1 MTERTLRI
9 EGEAPR
15 KTNGVLTNADRI
27 DHLLARLGY
36 RRMEH
41 RVAAGLYALGTPNA
55 DSPVLVTSNYT
66 LSFDALR
73 SALSGRDAYILVLD
87 TRGVN
92 VWCAA
97 GEGTFGT
104 EELVGRIAAV
114 GLAAR
119 TRTRSLILPQL
130 GAPGVSADEVKRRSG
145 FAVEY
150 GPVRASDVG
159 EYLRTRSATPAMR
172 RVRFGIGDRLAVAM
186 VDVVKSLPLTALVAV
201 ALYFIAG
208 ATTAWAVVAAA
219 LAGVLLFPL
228 LLPWLP
234 SRAFTIKGL
243 LLGVVVMLPFAFIS
257 WTYGLGSPFWMRLIG
272 AMTFVFALPPLT
284 AFLALMFTGSTTFT
298 SRTQVRRE
306 IFAYIPLLAWLF
318 GTGLALTLV
327 LTGVRIFGGAA

>member
-1 MTERTLRI
+1 MTETKDGPDAKGQRT
-9 EGEAPR
+9 
-15 KTNGVLTNADRI
+15 TTSQVTMADRL

-41 RVAAGLYALGTPNA
+41 RVAPGLYALGTPNA

-73 SALSGRDAYILVLD
+73 SALSGRDALILVLD

-104 EELVGRIAAV
+104 EELVRRIATV
-114 GLAAR
+114 DLAAR

-159 EYLRTRSATPAMR
+159 EYLRTRRASPAMR
-172 RVRFGIGDRLAVAM
+172 RVHFGLGERVAVAM
-186 VDVVKSLPLTALVAV
+186 VDVVKALLPTALVA
-201 ALYFIAG
+201 APLYFIAG
-208 ATTAWAVVAAA
+208 GTTAWAVVAAA
-219 LAGVLLFPL
+219 LSGVLLFPI

-243 LLGVVVMLPFAFIS
+243 LLGVAVAIPFAVIS
-257 WTYGLGSPFWMRLIG
+257 WAHGAGSPVWLRVIG
-272 AMTFVFALPPLT
+272 AMAFVLALPPIT
-284 AFLALMFTGSTTFT
+284 GFLALMFTGSTTFT

-318 GTGLALTLV
+318 GTGLALTLLV
-327 LTGVRIFGGAA
+327 TGVRIFGGAA

>member
-1 MTERTLRI
+1 MTDRTLR
-9 EGEAPR
+9 GRADSPW
-15 KTNGVLTNADRI
+15 TTSSQVTTADRF

-41 RVAAGLYALGTPNA
+41 RVAPGLYALGTPSS

-104 EELVGRIAAV
+104 EELVRRIAAV
-114 GLAAR
+114 NLASR

-130 GAPGVSADEVKRRSG
+130 GAPGVSADEVKRLSE

-159 EYLRTRSATPAMR
+159 EYLRTRRVSPAMR
-172 RVRFGIGDRLAVAM
+172 RVRFGLGERLAVAM
-186 VDVVKSLPLTALVAV
+186 VDVVKALLPTALVAA

-208 ATTAWAVVAAA
+208 STTAWAVVAAA
-219 LAGVLLFPL
+219 LSGVLLFPL

-234 SRAFTIKGL
+234 TRAFTIKGL
-243 LLGVVVMLPFAFIS
+243 LLGGVVALPFAFIS
-257 WTYGLGSPFWMRLIG
+257 WAHGAGSPLWTRLIG
-272 AMTFVFALPPLT
+272 AMAYVLAMPPLT

-318 GTGLALTLV
+318 GAGLALTFVVAGL
-327 LTGVRIFGGAA
+327 RIFGGAA